1 MTWVIIQVVMDLT
14 AITCDLLP
22 QFKCD
27 MGDNT
32 TFTGAYCNRVSSH
45 LWMVVGVGVCSE
57 LTWPQIGKVSSFNNA
72 YVTWVIIQ
80 VLMDLTAITCD
91 LLPQF

>member
-1 MTWVIIQVVMDLT
+1 
-14 AITCDLLP
+14 
-22 QFKCD
+22 

-32 TFTGAYCNRVSSH
+32 TFTRAYCNRVSFH
-45 LWMVVGVGVCSE
+45 LWLVVVMMVVVAVVVVVYSE
-57 LTWPQIGKVSSFNNA
+57 LTWPQISKVSSFNNA
-72 YVTWVIIQ
+72 NVTWVIIQ